1 MSEVSPESALE
12 LRQAIL
18 GHATWNESMPELA
31 GFDREGFVAIDGGRV
46 ERGRLPAVVLARL
59 GIIAA
64 DADDGSKYEL
74 DLGRRVNRRFK
85 TLSAMYAA
93 WHPDRQ
99 WDPAYVYDDYGIDS
113 AYVRIRRS
121 NVNSEGVNA
130 LLAAYY
136 TVSAEEPYE
145 PGQPPLCSVRVD
157 IEDHMPMRQLALDMG
172 EKGGSL
178 VDLARAMGIDPITGK
193 RDPDKPEVTSDTDL
207 HINLANEL
215 GEPLSE
221 EQIAALREDET
232 VAAEMQLAETK
243 LHPLTTPEILGLAML
258 ARSAETSIQI

>member
-1 MSEVSPESALE
+1 
-12 LRQAIL
+12 
-18 GHATWNESMPELA
+18 
-31 GFDREGFVAIDGGRV
+31 
-46 ERGRLPAVVLARL
+46 
-59 GIIAA
+59 
-64 DADDGSKYEL
+64 
-74 DLGRRVNRRFK
+74 
-85 TLSAMYAA
+85 
-93 WHPDRQ
+93 
-99 WDPAYVYDDYGIDS
+99 
-113 AYVRIRRS
+113 
-121 NVNSEGVNA
+121 
-130 LLAAYY
+130 
-136 TVSAEEPYE
+136 
-145 PGQPPLCSVRVD
+145 
-157 IEDHMPMRQLALDMG
+157 MPMRQLALDMG